1 MSFHLCYRVK
11 LSPTDDAHV
20 EYLSRVKMLTEDEAN
35 IVREMIKEHLGK
47 TVGKVGVD
55 GEQYEIF
62 SSCPNIRDIHKF
74 FGAEVKSKW
83 ISFESYYHEKYSEKA
98 TATTTA
104 PTTEPTTAPTTA
116 PTRTYQCSPA
126 MATCDGLYNPPL

>member
-1 MSFHLCYRVK
+1 MSFNLCYRVK

-20 EYLSRVKMLTEDEAN
+20 EYSSRVKMLTEGEAA
-35 IVREMIKEHLGK
+35 IVREMIKEHLGR

-62 SSCPNIRDIHKF
+62 SSCPNIRDLHKF

-83 ISFESYYHEKYSEKA
+83 MSFESYYHAKYSEK
-98 TATTTA
+98 ATTTA
-104 PTTEPTTAPTTA
+104 PTTATTTAT
-116 PTRTYQCSPA
+116 TRTYQCSPA
-126 MATCDGLYNPPL
+126 MATCDGLYDPPL

>member
-11 LSPTDDAHV
+11 LTPIDDAHV

-35 IVREMIKEHLGK
+35 IVREMIKEHLGR

-62 SSCPNIRDIHKF
+62 SSCPNIRDVHKF

-83 ISFESYYHEKYSEKA
+83 ISFESYYHEKYCEKA
-98 TATTTA
+98 TATTT
-104 PTTEPTTAPTTA
+104 TTTVWLTTTATT
-116 PTRTYQCSPA
+116 THDDDD
-126 MATCDGLYNPPL
+126 DGGGGGGDAG